1 MFFVTLAPEIFQDSF
16 IEVSITAC
24 VNFSVMALGIM
35 SNYSISIPVGIVIT
49 LLILGYIRERYFSR
63 YMSRLPKLFHAI
75 PVEEELTDKA
85 NKEAMSNIA
94 EMKAMMKARYEELHA
109 KKYGTRRR
117 NAINIDDLDSVYSGV
132 RKLKGLKGI
141 SENDVVEK
149 ESDDEPAKPTIQ
161 ARCRRPKG
169 DVDDVMEF
177 PDHNNNSD
185 DFFYE
190 GVPWEQEWLEPAVFK
205 KAPVSSTKGYT
216 PRIEGEQEKLSF
228 SSSVLP
234 VRNKPNQTIDVDNAL
249 ILGESL
255 NKRYLELYEKGE
267 FGSKY
272 GGSTYII
279 KAPYRRRRRD
289 NPE

>member
-1 MFFVTLAPEIFQDSF
+1 
-16 IEVSITAC
+16 
-24 VNFSVMALGIM
+24 
-35 SNYSISIPVGIVIT
+35 
-49 LLILGYIRERYFSR
+49 
-63 YMSRLPKLFHAI
+63 MSRLPKLFHAI

-94 EMKAMMKARYEELHA
+94 EIKAMMKARYEELHT

-117 NAINIDDLDSVYSGV
+117 NAINIDDLVSIYSGV
-132 RKLKGLKGI
+132 RKLKGLKSI
-141 SENDVVEK
+141 SENDAVEE
-149 ESDDEPAKPTIQ
+149 ESDDERLKPTIQ
-161 ARCRRPKG
+161 ARCRRPKS

-185 DFFYE
+185 DFFSE

-272 GGSTYII
+272 GGSKHI